1 MGTPI
6 GLEPIAATLS
16 RQTCLLIA
24 LIGGMRGTIV
34 DKWTAGVHSSYVS
47 RSSSS
52 NKQPN
57 LVSSLYSGLYAEMI
71 RSCSPTSLAQRHVH
85 PADAAAATAV
95 VGVPLL
101 LGPVSFFL
109 S

>member
-6 GLEPIAATLS
+6 GLEAIAATLS

-34 DKWTAGVHSSYVS
+34 DKWTAGVHGSYVS
-47 RSSSS
+47 RISS

-101 LGPVSFFL
+101 VGPVSFFL